1 MKIRT
6 IKFGLLTVMFAS
18 LLGKVSTAQE
28 AYRRIDTLDPCPG
41 GAASANIHSRPVRS
55 LNQLVRMSELIVVG
69 TVADVLPAFS
79 ADPDRPIFIETHS
92 VVAVEELLYGALP
105 SGSTTILLVQMG
117 GQAGPCKVVVPA
129 NPLVQKG
136 EQYVLFLRAD
146 KRKRVPETSSLPL
159 YQIAGIWSGKAKVEN
174 GKIQFLPR
182 ASPGLH
188 EYDNMDATAF
198 IAAVEDTIKFYCR
211 HRDLSFPCLLP
222 GK

>member
-28 AYRRIDTLDPCPG
+28 AYRRIDTWDPCPG

-129 NPLVQKG
+129 DPLVQKG

-146 KRKRVPETSSLPL
+146 KRKGVPETSSLPL
-159 YQIAGIWSGKAKVEN
+159 YQIPGIWSGKAGVVN
-174 GKIQFLPR
+174 GKIQFLPS

-188 EYDNMDATAF
+188 EYDNMDAPAF
-198 IAAVEDTIKFYCR
+198 IAALQDMIKSFCE
-211 HRDLSFPCLLP
+211 RDLSFPCLLP
-222 GK
+222 RR